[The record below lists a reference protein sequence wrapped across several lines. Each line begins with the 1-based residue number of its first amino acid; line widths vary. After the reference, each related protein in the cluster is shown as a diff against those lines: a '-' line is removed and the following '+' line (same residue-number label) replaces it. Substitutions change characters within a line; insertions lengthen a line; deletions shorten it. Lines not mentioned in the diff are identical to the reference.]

1 MADDPV
7 TPPPVRRV
15 PGSSRAGPVPFKRR
29 VLSEA
34 ALGRMRAA
42 VDAAHASQADQATAP
57 GHPSMADAEPDT
69 EPIPRMRA
77 ALAAQTKAPAK
88 SRRWTSMPAR
98 PAEQRVEPEQ
108 PDVRPSPAQTP
119 QARVRELVGPQDDK
133 ASVKPYQTAPVHL
146 VADPSTPEHAAATDR
161 AGLDHT
167 AGPRSEIKTRK
178 IRPRPVRLAGG
189 RWPRIVSVASAA
201 VALTAIGSVAL
212 ALSFHGAV
220 PPHAGSHQTAGQA
233 ATLKRVA
240 AWVAA
245 NVSRSAIVACDKTT
259 CRAIAADN
267 FPGQNLQTI
276 GPKSPYPKQA
286 NVVVVTPSV
295 RREFGS
301 SLATDWAPMVLARF
315 GSGSQAVLVRVMSAQ
330 GATSYEASLRADT
343 KQRKLAGAD
352 LLQSRYLTLSGA
364 ARQQLATGQVDARL
378 IIVITALCAT
388 APSPVDI
395 LAFGTV
401 YAGQSPQTPLR
412 TVDLSETPPGV
423 RSNRSAYVRYIRHV
437 LEQVAASYSN
447 SAEFTASSAG
457 PIRNAS
463 GKTVFRIEFG
473 APSPLGL
480 FNPQNP

>member
-34 ALGRMRAA
+34 ALGSMRAA
-42 VDAAHASQADQATAP
+42 VDAAHASKADQAAAP
-57 GHPSMADAEPDT
+57 HHPSMADAEPDT

-77 ALAAQTKAPAK
+77 ALAAQTKAPVK
-88 SRRWTSMPAR
+88 SRRWTGMPAR
-98 PAEQRVEPEQ
+98 RAEQRDEPERS
-108 PDVRPSPAQTP
+108 DVRPSPAQTP
-119 QARVRELVGPQDDK
+119 QARVSELVGPQDDK
-133 ASVKPYQTAPVHL
+133 AAVKPDQSAPVRL
-146 VADPSTPEHAAATDR
+146 VADPETPERAAARKR
-161 AGLDHT
+161 AGLDHP
-167 AGPRSEIKTRK
+167 AGPRWETKARN
-178 IRPRPVRLAGG
+178 IRPRPVRQARG
-189 RWPRIVSVASAA
+189 RWPRIVSVTSAV
-201 VALTAIGSVAL
+201 VALTAVGSVAL
-212 ALSFHGAV
+212 ALSLHGAA
-220 PPHAGSHQTAGQA
+220 PPDAGSHQTPGQA

-245 NVSRSAIVACDKTT
+245 QVSRSAIVACDKTT
-259 CRAIAADN
+259 CQAIAADN
-267 FPGQNLQTI
+267 FPGQNLQTL

-286 NVVVVTPSV
+286 NVVVVTPAV

-330 GATSYEASLRADT
+330 GATSFEASLRADT
-343 KQRKLAGAD
+343 KQRKVAGAG
-352 LLQSRYLTLSGA
+352 LLQSRYLTLSA
-364 ARQQLATGQVDARL
+364 TARQQLATGQVDARL

-388 APSPVDI
+388 AASPVDI

-423 RSNRSAYVRYIRHV
+423 HMNRSAYVRFIRHV
-437 LEQVAASYSN
+437 LEQVEASYRN
-447 SAEFTASSAG
+447 SAELTASSAG
-457 PIRNAS
+457 PVPYAG
-463 GKTVFRIEFG
+463 GKTVFQIEFS

-480 FNPQNP
+480 IGPQNP

>member
-15 PGSSRAGPVPFKRR
+15 PGSSRTGPVPFQRR

-42 VDAAHASQADQATAP
+42 VDAAHTSKADQAAAAN
-57 GHPSMADAEPDT
+57 HPSMADAEPDT

-77 ALAAQTKAPAK
+77 ALAAQTKSPAR
-88 SRRWTSMPAR
+88 SGRWTSKRAR
-98 PAEQRVEPEQ
+98 PAERRDEPEQ
-108 PDVRPSPAQTP
+108 SDVRPSPAQSP
-119 QARVRELVGPQDDK
+119 QARVSELTGPQDDK
-133 ASVKPYQTAPVHL
+133 AAVKPDQSTPVHL
-146 VADPSTPEHAAATDR
+146 VADPDTPERAAAGER
-161 AGLDHT
+161 GGLDHA
-167 AGPRSEIKTRK
+167 AGPRSQTKARK
-178 IRPRPVRLAGG
+178 IRPRPVRLARG

-201 VALTAIGSVAL
+201 AALAAVGSVAL
-212 ALSFHGAV
+212 ALSFHGAA
-220 PPHAGSHQTAGQA
+220 PPDAGSHQTAAQA

-245 NVSRSAIVACDKTT
+245 NVSHSAIVACDETT

-267 FPGQNLQTI
+267 FPRQNLQTI
-276 GPKSPYPKQA
+276 GPTSSYPKQA
-286 NVVVVTPSV
+286 NVVVVTPPV
-295 RREFGS
+295 RREFGT

-330 GATSYEASLRADT
+330 GATSYQASLRADT
-343 KQRKLAGAD
+343 KQRKVAGAG
-352 LLQSRYLTLSGA
+352 LLQSRYLTVSA
-364 ARQQLATGQVDARL
+364 TARQQLATGQVDARL

-388 APSPVDI
+388 AASPVDI

-423 RSNRSAYVRYIRHV
+423 HMSRSAYVQYIRHV
-437 LEQVAASYSN
+437 LEQVVARYRN
-447 SAEFTASSAG
+447 SAEFTPASAG
-457 PIRNAS
+457 PVSYAG
-463 GKTVFRIEFG
+463 GKTVFQIEFG
-473 APSPLGL
+473 APSPLGV
-480 FNPQNP
+480 FSGQSP